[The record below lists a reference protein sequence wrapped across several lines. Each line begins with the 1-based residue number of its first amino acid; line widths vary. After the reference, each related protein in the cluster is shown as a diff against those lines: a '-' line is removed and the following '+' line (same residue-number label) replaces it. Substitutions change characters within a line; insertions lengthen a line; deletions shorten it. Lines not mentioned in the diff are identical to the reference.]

1 MISQFALRLIFGMS
15 FVWCVMPRREVT
27 SGFFRIQMLVTLG
40 LGVLAALGAGQIPE
54 IGSGSDPVLN
64 RDMVRILGGCLA
76 LLSFF
81 GSTMWTLE
89 RRAAGTRYAIAIA
102 FGSAVITILAAVPW
116 SHFSTLHGHLFW
128 LSEITTALVS
138 GVTVSGMLLGHWYL
152 TAPAM
157 TTTPLN
163 QVNLWLGFVAGTKLL
178 LAGLTLACWPLISAS
193 TMVPMQWNSTYST
206 WLSLALLGGIFG
218 PLAVCWMV
226 HRILKYR
233 NTQSATGVL
242 FVGVIL
248 AFIGEMTG
256 ALLRRELQLPV

>member
-27 SGFFRIQMLVTLG
+27 SGFFRIQMLVALG
-40 LGVLAALGAGQIPE
+40 LAVLAALGSGQIPE
-54 IGSGSDPVLN
+54 TAGEAGPVLG
-64 RDMVRILGGCLA
+64 RDSIQIIAGALA
-76 LLSFF
+76 LLSFC
-81 GSTMWTLE
+81 GSVMWTLE
-89 RRAAGTRYAIAIA
+89 RRAAGTRYAFTIAL
-102 FGSAVITILAAVPW
+102 GSGITAILASV
-116 SHFSTLHGHLFW
+116 SQSQLGTLHGNLSW

-138 GVTVSGMLLGHWYL
+138 GTTVGGMLLGHWYL
-152 TAPAM
+152 TTPSM

-163 QVNLWLGFVAGTKLL
+163 RVNAWLGGVAGAKLL
-178 LAGLTLACWPLISAS
+178 IGGLTVACWPLISAQ
-193 TMVPMQWNSTYST
+193 TKVVEQWSSTYAI

-226 HRILKYR
+226 HRILKYK

>member
-27 SGFFRIQMLVTLG
+27 SGFFRIQMFVTLG
-40 LGVLAALGAGQIPE
+40 LGVLAALAAGQIPE
-54 IGSGSDPVLN
+54 VETGTGLGPET
-64 RDMVRILGGCLA
+64 ILIFGICLA

-81 GSTMWTLE
+81 GSVMWTLE
-89 RRAAGTRYAIAIA
+89 RRAAGTRFAIVIA
-102 FGSAVITILAAVPW
+102 AGSGVMTILAAVPW
-116 SHFSTLHGHLFW
+116 DRFGTLHGTLFW
-128 LSEITTALVS
+128 LSETATALVS

-152 TAPAM
+152 TAPSM
-157 TTTPLN
+157 TTAPLN
-163 QVNLWLGFVAGTKLL
+163 RVNQWLGLVAGAKLFL
-178 LAGLTLACWPLISAS
+178 GLLTLVCWPMISNRTIAIN
-193 TMVPMQWNSTYST
+193 QWNSTYST
-206 WLSLALLGGIFG
+206 WLSLALLGGIFC
-218 PLAVCWMV
+218 PLGVCWMV
-226 HRILKYR
+226 HRILKYG

>member
-1 MISQFALRLIFGMS
+1 MITQFALRLIFGMS

-40 LGVLAALGAGQIPE
+40 LAVLAALATGQIPE
-54 IGSGSDPVLN
+54 AAGGSAPVLT
-64 RDMVRILGGCLA
+64 RDSIRIVAGVIT

-81 GSTMWTLE
+81 GSVMWTLE
-89 RRAAGTRYAIAIA
+89 RRAAGTRYAFAIA
-102 FGSAVITILAAVPW
+102 FGSGITTILASVSQDQLA
-116 SHFSTLHGHLFW
+116 TLHGNLYW
-128 LSEITTALVS
+128 LSEIMTALVS
-138 GVTVSGMLLGHWYL
+138 GTTVGGMLLGHWYL
-152 TAPAM
+152 TAPSM

-163 QVNLWLGFVAGTKLL
+163 RVNVWLGGVAGAKLL
-178 LAGLTLACWPLISAS
+178 VGGFTIACWPLISAQ
-193 TMVPMQWNSTYST
+193 TKVIDQWNSTYAI

-226 HRILKYR
+226 HRILKFK

-248 AFIGEMTG
+248 AFLGEMTG